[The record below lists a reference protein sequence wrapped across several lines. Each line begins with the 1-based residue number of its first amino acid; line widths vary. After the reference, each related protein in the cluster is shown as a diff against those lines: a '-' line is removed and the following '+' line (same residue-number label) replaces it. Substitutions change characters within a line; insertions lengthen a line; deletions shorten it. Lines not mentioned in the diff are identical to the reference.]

1 MKKLLQALVLVSAV
15 AVLAVACEPVDEA
28 EFDDVEMEQDF

>member
-1 MKKLLQALVLVSAV
+1 MKRVLQILVLFSAV